1 MVPFIS
7 DTRATWVAATAPH
20 PEIATALVIFQA
32 AGGVALLALLTGGAP
47 LLLATI
53 GQALRERRG
62 DLGWRLV
69 TPLALGAVVIAYS
82 WFAVHNWWVRQPLGP
97 QDVTPG
103 AKALRISFFALA
115 FLCGG
120 LSAWAVASAVG
131 RARPGAGVARFTIIP
146 GVIISVA
153 LGVCLIAL
161 VALTV
166 LVFAYAPQLAGPVY
180 LMPGMDGLT
189 LCACLIAG
197 VSVIRMRRPELD
209 EEAV

>member
-1 MVPFIS
+1 L
-7 DTRATWVAATAPH
+7 AATSLH
-20 PEIATALVIFQA
+20 PEIAATLVVFQV
-32 AGGVALLALLTGGAP
+32 AGGVALLALLAGGAP

-53 GQALRERRG
+53 AQALRERRG
-62 DLGWRLV
+62 DLGWRLA
-69 TPLALGAVVIAYS
+69 TPLALGAVVVAYS
-82 WFAVHNWWVRQPLGP
+82 WFAVHNWWVRQPLGL

-103 AKALRISFFALA
+103 ATALRISFFALT

-120 LSAWAVASAVG
+120 LSAWAVASAVS
-131 RARPGAGVARFTIIP
+131 RAQLGVDMTRFTIIP

-161 VALTV
+161 VTLSV

-180 LMPGMDGLT
+180 LMPGMDALT

-197 VSVIRMRRPELD
+197 ASVIRMAQPDLARR
-209 EEAV
+209 